1 MIQKKGDTQRIL
13 VINQYYAP
21 DVASTGQYATD
32 ICRGLSGKGYEVHVV
47 TGQPSYTA
55 SSPEVPEYEV
65 MDGVHVWRVSLG
77 KNRGREKLK
86 VRILGYLRFLR
97 AARRKSKELVKLRKY
112 QAVVTFHNPPLVGL
126 IGAYLAKKNGLRFI
140 YIPYDIHPDILSAT
154 GWKVPKSVVWIWELM
169 NRKIFRQA
177 DSVVALGEGIKD
189 TLVNLKK
196 VSPEKVR
203 VIPLWGKPEFNG
215 LAEGGEI
222 LKELG
227 VNEGELVFLYAG
239 NMGTLHNLDF
249 ILDAANQTGGLPVRF
264 LFLGD
269 GVKRPQLLK
278 RVKEENIQQV
288 KVLPYQPWDKFIR
301 ILACS
306 HACFVPLGFDLEK
319 LAVPSRAY
327 TFLSAGKPLI
337 TMMAPEA
344 DIARLVEETGCGW
357 NVLNGEE
364 LAELIKKL
372 VNNSEELENRGI
384 KAKDVYEERFR
395 KERIIQEYAKLFKE
409 DFG

>member
-1 MIQKKGDTQRIL
+1 MSQKKGKIQRIL
-13 VINQYYAP
+13 LINQYYAP

-32 ICRGLSGKGYEVHVV
+32 ICRGLSRKGYEVHVV

-55 SSPEVPEYEV
+55 SSPEAPKYEV

-86 VRILGYLRFLR
+86 VRVFGYLRFLR
-97 AARRKSKELVKLRKY
+97 AARRKGKELVKSRKY

-126 IGAYLAKKNGLRFI
+126 IGAYLAKKYGLQFI

-154 GWKVPKSVVWIWELM
+154 GWKVPKPVVWIWELI
-169 NRKIFRQA
+169 NKKVFRQA
-177 DSVVALGEGIKD
+177 NSIVALGKGIRD
-189 TLVNLKK
+189 TLVTKKK
-196 VSPEKVR
+196 VAPEKIQ
-203 VIPLWGKPEFNG
+203 VIPLWAKPE
-215 LAEGGEI
+215 LDSLPEDRSI

-227 VNEGELVFLYAG
+227 IPDSDFLFLYAG
-239 NMGTLHNLDF
+239 NMGTMHNLDF
-249 ILDAANQTGGLPVRF
+249 ILDAANQTSGLPVRY

-278 RVKEENIQQV
+278 RAKEENIQQV
-288 KVLPYQPWDKFIR
+288 TVLPYQPWDKFVQ

-306 HACFVPLGFDLEK
+306 HACFVLLAFGLES

-357 NVLNGEE
+357 NVMSGED
-364 LAELIKKL
+364 LAKLIRRLVDNPGEFAERGKIAKK
-372 VNNSEELENRGI
+372 
-384 KAKDVYEERFR
+384 AYEERFR
-395 KERIIQEYAKLFKE
+395 KEHILQKYAEIFAGLA
-409 DFG
+409 